1 MTKNEL
7 ELKLIEAKAEVIALE
22 KENTWLK
29 SVIEKFADNKG
40 TEYYPYRQWPYF
52 WYDYPTVTPN
62 ITPIVGDTTWG
73 TGTGDTFTVT
83 NNTDTTPTI
92 IDGSD
97 LWNSDTVNVF
107 ANYSLS

>member
-40 TEYYPYRQWPYF
+40 NEVCYQ
-52 WYDYPTVTPN
+52 N
-62 ITPIVGDTTWG
+62 ESLTWCE
-73 TGTGDTFTVT
+73 
-83 NNTDTTPTI
+83 
-92 IDGSD
+92 
-97 LWNSDTVNVF
+97 
-107 ANYSLS
+107 